1 MKKTLISLVIGM
13 NLVLSGHAGSPQ
25 TAKPKPA
32 PPAVKPAVLAPKP
45 TPAPQLPVGPLT
57 MMPPKAHTEML
68 SAQVSP
74 DGRWVATSG
83 GGQVRIWESDTGRTT
98 RELPCAGL
106 LHWMKDSRRLLVGG
120 MGVKALRSA
129 DGTVDDEPYGRLQL
143 WDVVSGKLLKEWQ
156 IPSVIL
162 DGQQYVSEVVSLDVT
177 EDETRALVTTRGVG
191 QAFVC
196 DITTGTTP
204 IKLTEQT
211 GVTAGHF
218 LPGDREFVIYYVRRG
233 YEKKIRQTDRY
244 DTATGKKLGT
254 IPVNAPAEAHS
265 ASGYVFVSAFDAEL
279 LGIKDSSL
287 KAREDTEGAGVVVE
301 EATGKII
308 RTIESGFVGFSPD
321 GKSLVRVLGT
331 RFALVDLLSGKETL
345 SKPAPVRGI
354 VVEGVGDIVA
364 DAAPQAT
371 GPLFAPLVKDDL
383 ITVAFRQDGKQLVS
397 VARDGRATLWSGASL
412 TPENSLRGWTYNPN
426 IFFVAPDGKTA
437 LVNASQGAYYRVGG
451 WLGSLRVMDPRTGQ
465 TLFWTDYVAAL
476 LDAVYTADGKTIFL
490 VAWNPQYD
498 RAELRRLDLE
508 KNALSEP
515 LFLKPGFTPRASLAL
530 SPDGASLYCFGYLLD
545 AKSGRERARL
555 SGLDGETRAAFND
568 RNQLVAL
575 IKTDSG
581 MRTFATY
588 DAQSG
593 ARLSQTPA
601 FRDHQWK
608 GKYLS
613 QMSYPLPV
621 FIEGGKAALIPVEIQ
636 RDSDAS
642 DTQATVVRREVSTGQ
657 MSHVWEPLFTAGL
670 RDIIVSPSDGR
681 ALVFDSSKDE
691 WSLWNASTGQRQQV
705 LSKLD
710 GVGVREGGAVVPAL
724 LPDGKHLLTAQ
735 NDGSLRVR
743 DLSGKTRLSFL
754 MLEGGDWLAYTPEG
768 AFDGSQGAIEKVYF
782 SNGSK
787 TYSLDQFAERFYRPG
802 LVQLVLDGKEGAN
815 PLSPEAALAQGAPP
829 QVQLVAPPS
838 STTSAAEVTLTV
850 RATEQSGGGVR
861 ALRLYHNG
869 RLVGGDSSLAGA
881 GVVQS
886 TRTSTFTIALE
897 PGENRLRAVA
907 YSRTNLESQ
916 PAELKLVSTAAA
928 TVKPTLRVLSV
939 GINKYEDPAM
949 NLEYARPDAEAFGQ
963 FFEGQKTLFA
973 GVKVTSL
980 LDENAT
986 GKNIEAAIKAL
997 ATDSKPS
1004 DIVVIYLAGHGET
1017 AAAKAT
1023 DDEVESAAQS
1033 FYFLPA
1039 EMRLMRD
1046 KNNVRKYGIS
1056 GDQLDSLIS
1065 QIGARRILIVYDACK
1080 SGAALSGSSTGG
1092 AQEQRQLALL
1102 ARAQG
1107 LYILTASTSQQYASE
1122 VKALGHGILTY
1133 AMLEGLRGKA
1143 APSESQ
1149 IKVISLLA
1157 YAEQRVPALAKE
1169 LRNRDQRPVRYGRG
1183 VNFPLANK

>member
-1 MKKTLISLVIGM
+1 MNKTLISLALG
-13 NLVLSGHAGSPQ
+13 LSLALSTQAGSPQ
-25 TAKPKPA
+25 TAKPKPKPT
-32 PPAVKPAVLAPKP
+32 PPAVKPT
-45 TPAPQLPVGPLT
+45 TPAPQVPVGPLK
-57 MMPPKAHTEML
+57 MMPPTAHTVMDRAE
-68 SAQVSP
+68 VSP

-83 GGQVRIWESDTGRTT
+83 GGQIRIWESDTGRTT
-98 RELPCAGL
+98 RELPCSGL
-106 LHWMKDSRRLLVGG
+106 LHWMKDSQRLLVGG
-120 MGVKALRSA
+120 MGVKAVRSD
-129 DGTVDDEPYGRLQL
+129 DGTVDDDKYGRLQL

-162 DGQQYVSEVVSLDVT
+162 DFQRYESEVVTLDVT
-177 EDETRALVTTRGVG
+177 QDETRALVTTRGVG

-196 DITTGTTP
+196 DIAAGTMP
-204 IKLTEQT
+204 IKLTEPT
-211 GVTAGHF
+211 GVDGGHF
-218 LPGDREFVIYYVRRG
+218 LPGDREFAIYYVRMG

-244 DTATGKKLGT
+244 ETATGKKLGT
-254 IPVNAPAEAHS
+254 LPVNAPATAYS
-265 ASGYVFVSAFDAEL
+265 PSGHVFVTVLNAEL
-279 LGIKDSSL
+279 LGVKRNTEKVDDE
-287 KAREDTEGAGVVVE
+287 KEGAGVVVE
-301 EATGKII
+301 EATGKVV
-308 RTIESGFVGFSPD
+308 RTVESGFVGFSPD
-321 GKSLVRVLGT
+321 GKSLVRVVGT
-331 RFALVDLLSGKETL
+331 RFSLVDLLSGKETL
-345 SKPAPVRGI
+345 SKSAPVRGI
-354 VVEGVGDIVA
+354 VVEGVGDSAA

-371 GPLFAPLVKDDL
+371 GPLFAPIVRDDL
-383 ITVAFRQDGKQLVS
+383 TTVSFRQDGKQLVS
-397 VARDGRATLWSGASL
+397 VTRDGRATLWNAASL
-412 TPENSLRGWTYNPN
+412 TPQNSLRGWTYSPYSL
-426 IFFVAPDGKTA
+426 FVAPDGKTA
-437 LVNASQGAYYRVGG
+437 LVNTSQGAYRRVDG
-451 WLGSLRVMDPRTGQ
+451 WLGSLRVLDPRTGQ
-465 TLFWTDYVAAL
+465 TRFWTDYTAEL
-476 LDAVYTADGKTIFL
+476 LDAIYTPDGKTIYL

-498 RAELRRLDLE
+498 RAEVRRLDLE
-508 KNALSEP
+508 TNTLSEP

-530 SPDGASLYCFGYLLD
+530 SPDGASLYCLGYLLD

-568 RNQLVAL
+568 QNQLVAL

-581 MRTFATY
+581 MRAFATY

-601 FRDHQWK
+601 FRDNPWK

-621 FIEGGKAALIPVEIQ
+621 FIDGGKAVLIPMEIE
-636 RDSDAS
+636 SGTDAV
-642 DTQATVVRREVSTGQ
+642 DNQATVVRREVSTGHI
-657 MSHVWEPLFTAGL
+657 SHVWEPVFTLGL
-670 RDIIVSPSDGR
+670 NDIIVSPGDGR
-681 ALVFDSSKDE
+681 ALVFDSSKAE
-691 WSLWNASTGQRQQV
+691 WSVWNASSGLRQQV
-705 LSKLD
+705 LRKFD
-710 GVGVREGGAVVPAL
+710 GVEVRGGGGVTPAL
-724 LPDGKHLLTAQ
+724 LPDGKHLLTLQ
-735 NDGSLRVR
+735 SDDSLRVR

-782 SNGSK
+782 SSGSK

-802 LVQLVLDGKEGAN
+802 LVQLVLDGKEGVN

-829 QVQLVAPPS
+829 SVQLVAPAT
-838 STTSAAEVTLTV
+838 STTSAAEVTITV
-850 RATEQSGGGVR
+850 KAVQQNGGGVR

-869 RLVGGDSSLAGA
+869 RLVGGTSSLSGA
-881 GVVQS
+881 ASTVQS
-886 TRTSTFTIALE
+886 ELTRTFTIALE
-897 PGENRLRAVA
+897 PGQNQLRATA
-907 YSRTNLESQ
+907 YSRTNLESK
-916 PAELKLVSTAAA
+916 PAELRLVSTAVA
-928 TVKPTLRVLSV
+928 TTKPVLRVLSV

-963 FFEGQKTLFA
+963 FFEGQKTLFS

-980 LDENAT
+980 LDEKAT

-997 ATDSKPS
+997 ATESKPS

-1017 AAAKAT
+1017 AAAKPA
-1023 DDEVESAAQS
+1023 DDDVESAAQS

-1080 SGAALSGSSTGG
+1080 SGAALNGSSTGG

-1133 AMLEGLRGKA
+1133 ALLEGLRGKA
-1143 APSESQ
+1143 APTESDV
-1149 IKVISLLA
+1149 KVLSLLN